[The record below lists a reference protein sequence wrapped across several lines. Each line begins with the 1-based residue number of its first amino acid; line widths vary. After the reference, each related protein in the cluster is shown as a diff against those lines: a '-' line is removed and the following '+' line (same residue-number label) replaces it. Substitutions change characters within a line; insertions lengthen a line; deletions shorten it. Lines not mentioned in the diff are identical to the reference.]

1 MSGLDSISLMFL
13 LNGLKNFLNTHICV
27 HVYICICTPLSISSE
42 RKTDRQGREYR
53 EAGQKLEEGREGETE
68 KRKRKKKRS
77 RSNAFFWLSVFLTN
91 CS

>member
-13 LNGLKNFLNTHICV
+13 MNGLKNFLNTHIYV
-27 HVYICICTPLSISSE
+27 HVYICICTPLSVSFSE

-68 KRKRKKKRS
+68 KEE
-77 RSNAFFWLSVFLTN
+77 
-91 CS
+91 